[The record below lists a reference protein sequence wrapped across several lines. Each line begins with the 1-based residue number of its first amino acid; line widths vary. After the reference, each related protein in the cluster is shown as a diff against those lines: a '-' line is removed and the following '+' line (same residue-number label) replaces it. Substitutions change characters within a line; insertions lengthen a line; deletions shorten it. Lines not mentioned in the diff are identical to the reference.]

1 MIYRKIKNSISYKIN
16 QFKYRLI
23 LEENYMNSAKQ
34 NLLDSSLQCIEDFK
48 FNFKREPK
56 IILDIG
62 ACIGLFSLNMSKILP
77 KSNIYLF
84 EPVKESFELIKKNI
98 LNNNVKNIIPINKGI
113 FSENKSMKMSLPN
126 PENFKTEQLQ
136 NDGMPGLGRYSVIE
150 NNQTINSSS
159 DINFSSSWNNSV
171 KNIEAEF
178 ISLKEFSKIYKIN
191 GSDIIKIDCEGCEQT
206 ILESNFQFL
215 KNSKLVIMEHHPEFD
230 SNDSLIKIMKEY
242 GFKIFRES
250 GIDKTWVKK

>member
-1 MIYRKIKNSISYKIN
+1 MIYRKIKNIYNKIIKLKYK
-16 QFKYRLI
+16 LI
-23 LEENYMNSAKQ
+23 LEDNYMNSGNQ
-34 NLLDSSLQCIEDFK
+34 NLLDSSLQCVEDFK
-48 FNFKREPK
+48 FNFKYEPK
-56 IILDIG
+56 VILDIG
-62 ACIGLFSLNMSKILP
+62 ACIGLYSLNMSKILP
-77 KSNIYLF
+77 KSNIYAF

-98 LNNNVKNIIPINKGI
+98 RNNNVKNITPINKGI

-159 DINFSSSWNNSV
+159 DNNFSSSWNNSV

-178 ISLKEFSKIYKIN
+178 ISLKEFTKTYKIN
-191 GSDIIKIDCEGCEQT
+191 GSDIIKIDCEGCEQI
-206 ILESNFQFL
+206 ILESNFQFF
-215 KNSKLVIMEHHPEFD
+215 KNSKIIIMEHHPEFD
-230 SNDSLIKIMKEY
+230 FNGSLIKIMKEY
-242 GFKIFRES
+242 GFKVFRES